1 MWAPANAR
9 SCHPLSSLIS
19 VIVSVPYW
27 GESVTPRRYWPGFP
41 HPAHPSEDASR
52 ASELRCV
59 FSSWR
64 WASAESII
72 LVRRLLPGAGPAE
85 WVRRGN
91 LPPSP
96 QTILWVG
103 SLRPSTNGSKRVWYL
118 KHPRPLGGGSG
129 GGGKNLFTG
138 THQNIIKIRHELSIV
153 YISANT
159 LLWKYKELMQ
169 QEIMKVAFVPM
180 N

>member
-52 ASELRCV
+52 ASV
-59 FSSWR
+59 SSAVCSHLDNA
-64 WASAESII
+64 ASAESII

-129 GGGKNLFTG
+129 GGGKKSVYRNSSE
-138 THQNIIKIRHELSIV
+138 HKNSSRIKHCLHIREH
-153 YISANT
+153 SAV
-159 LLWKYKELMQ
+159 K
-169 QEIMKVAFVPM
+169 I
-180 N
+180 

>member
-1 MWAPANAR
+1 MPGPVTPSR
-9 SCHPLSSLIS
+9 LSSLWLC
-19 VIVSVPYW
+19 PCNTGGNQW
-27 GESVTPRRYWPGFP
+27 RRAAIGQDSPILLIPVKMRRG
-41 HPAHPSEDASR
+41 R
-52 ASELRCV
+52 L
-59 FSSWR
+59 SSAVCSHLDNA
-64 WASAESII
+64 ASAESII
-72 LVRRLLPGAGPAE
+72 LVRRLMPGAGPAE

-138 THQNIIKIRHELSIV
+138 THQNTIKIRHELSIV